1 MHKKNVAKVFCFWD
15 NSISIGCVK
24 LSVLRREYLPSASM
38 CWKRVLRICMSLT
51 ETFCKS
57 IALTVINKYRKG
69 AAMQISTMIGRV
81 KKQSSDFACHL
92 LRLFASQLHSQWSI
106 NMVKELS
113 LTFQRCLGAFTMLLF
128 EGSLEMGLFRHW
140 TNQVFRGPELRK
152 YRRYESHPV
161 FWKLSKFEFDFKN
174 GAKNSEKFFC
184 FLYTCIWIGRLKLS
198 LLTKVYL
205 PSALSVLGNSLAI
218 LHITNRDFL

>member
-92 LRLFASQLHSQWSI
+92 QRLFASQLHSQWSI

-113 LTFQRCLGAFTMLLF
+113 LTFQQSLGAFTKLLS
-128 EGSLEMGLFRHW
+128 EGSLETGLFRHW
-140 TNQVFRGPELRK
+140 SNKVFLGPSFRK
-152 YRRYESHPV
+152 YISNEGHL
-161 FWKLSKFEFDFKN
+161 FFKKCSKFMVDFKN
-174 GAKNSEKFFC
+174 AERNWEKFFS
-184 FLYTCIWIGRLKLS
+184 FRDNCI
-198 LLTKVYL
+198 
-205 PSALSVLGNSLAI
+205 
-218 LHITNRDFL
+218 

>member
-113 LTFQRCLGAFTMLLF
+113 LTFQQSLGAFTKLLS
-128 EGSLEMGLFRHW
+128 EGSLETGLFRHW
-140 TNQVFRGPELRK
+140 SNKVFLGPSFRK
-152 YRRYESHPV
+152 YISNEGHL
-161 FWKLSKFEFDFKN
+161 FLKN
-174 GAKNSEKFFC
+174 VQN
-184 FLYTCIWIGRLKLS
+184 LW
-198 LLTKVYL
+198 
-205 PSALSVLGNSLAI
+205 
-218 LHITNRDFL
+218 